1 MADAQ
6 TSSLLFTPACYTY
19 NQTADQISTVL
30 NYVAESDD
38 LIGAS
43 QFVQTRIE
51 RYISNPRYYFQVNE
65 EYVKNKLKVVLFPFL
80 HKGHWMRTVEGDG
93 GKLKLTFK
101 PPMDDVNAP
110 DLYIPVMAFATY
122 VLLAGFL
129 LGFHHK
135 FSPEMLSVQFNT
147 GLLCWLLQVLLV
159 EATLHVLGGGG
170 DVPLLD
176 IIAYSGYTF
185 VGASVV
191 LATRLFTSSLYHAV
205 ALFESFCMGVFLV
218 KTMKRILISEVQ
230 SFEKNSTKRNYVL
243 LFMAS
248 AQIPLL
254 FLLGTV
260 GL

>member
-110 DLYIPVMAFATY
+110 DLYIPVMAFAT
-122 VLLAGFL
+122 
-129 LGFHHK
+129 